1 MSNKRDAAHL
11 IRELCTFMA
20 FSKIRFLTMI
30 GEIYEPL
37 EMRIVLDQIIDPAQN
52 KVRIEE
58 TALSYSSRFVPDSS
72 NF

>member
-1 MSNKRDAAHL
+1 
-11 IRELCTFMA
+11 MA

-52 KVRIEE
+52 KVRIEDGIVG
-58 TALSYSSRFVPDSS
+58 L
-72 NF
+72 